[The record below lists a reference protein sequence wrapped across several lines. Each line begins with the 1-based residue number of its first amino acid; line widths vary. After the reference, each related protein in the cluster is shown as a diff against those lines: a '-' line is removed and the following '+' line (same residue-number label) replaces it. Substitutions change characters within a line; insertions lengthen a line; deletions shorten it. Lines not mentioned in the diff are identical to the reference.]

1 VRVSLAWLREF
12 VPVELD
18 AAELAERIDARGI
31 KVEGIERPWAGL
43 DGVVVATVLDVRDHP
58 NSEKLCLATVDA
70 GQGPV
75 QVVVG
80 IRNMTRGDLVPWA
93 KPGARVPLLEEPLG
107 TKPLRGEMS
116 NGMLCSPR
124 ELAISQEHETGILI
138 LPPDLTPG
146 ADLKTALGLDDAI
159 LDIEVEP
166 NRPDFLSIYGV
177 AREISSILGL
187 PLAEPATDLQ
197 RGGQP
202 GGQPGGKEDA
212 ERADAAATIEVRAPD
227 GCPYYLAMILRGA
240 ARGSTPIRA
249 QARLTAAGM
258 RPVAPIVDA
267 TNYAMLELGQPLHAF
282 DLQRLAGPGIVVRR
296 AEAGERVVTLDGV
309 QRELIEEDL
318 VICDLER
325 PVAIAGV
332 MGGETSEV
340 SEATT
345 DVLLEA
351 AFFTRTGVI
360 RTARRLD
367 LHSEA
372 SHRFERGTD
381 PEGVERA
388 ARRCAALIAGWTG
401 ARVLAGAT
409 QAGGPPPRR
418 TVSMRASRAT
428 GLLGYPVAPAD
439 AASVFETLRMRHRE
453 DGDVIEV
460 EVPGHRGDI
469 EREVDLI
476 EEVVRIQ
483 GYEGVG
489 ATIPRSRQP
498 GGLPEGY
505 AFARRIRNALVRA
518 GLREVKPLP
527 FASERDVSLSG
538 DRDAIPLANPLR
550 AEEAWLRTSLLP
562 GLLRTVAGNQRW
574 GSESVSIFEVGV
586 VFRLGDPAEERRQVG
601 LAHWGTAAEGWAGD
615 DRPLDVLDA
624 RGSIEALFDDLGI
637 EGQGIDSRRSDGRG
651 TDTWTLGES
660 PGDPFH
666 PGRSARIL
674 LGGVPV
680 GVVGELHPRTAA
692 ALEIESRV
700 AVAEV
705 ELDPVR
711 AAAARAFSVVEVP
724 RFPPVRRDL
733 AFVVPE
739 DVPAGAIHRA
749 IEAAGGPLL
758 DRSSLF
764 DVFRGGTIPEGR
776 KSLAFALEFRAPDR
790 TLTDGEIE
798 PVVAAIVDRSRSEFG
813 AELRA

>member
-1 VRVSLAWLREF
+1 MKVSLAWLREF

-31 KVEGIERPWAGL
+31 KVEGIEHPWAGL

-58 NSEKLCLATVDA
+58 NSDKLCLATVDA
-70 GQGPV
+70 GEGPV

-80 IRNMTRGDLVPWA
+80 IRNMAEGDLVPWA
-93 KPGARVPLLEEPLG
+93 KPGSRVPLLEEPLG
-107 TKPLRGEMS
+107 AKPLRGEMS

-166 NRPDFLSIYGV
+166 NRPDFLSVYGV
-177 AREISSILGL
+177 ARETSSILGL
-187 PLAEPATDLQ
+187 PLADPDTDLQ
-197 RGGQP
+197 
-202 GGQPGGKEDA
+202 EDA
-212 ERADAAATIEVRAPD
+212 ERADAVATIELRAPG
-227 GCPYYLAMILRGA
+227 GCPYYLAGILRDA
-240 ARGSTPIRA
+240 ARGSTPVRA

-282 DLQRLAGPGIVVRR
+282 DLQRLVGPGIVVRR
-296 AEAGERVVTLDGV
+296 AEPGERLVTLDGV
-309 QRELIEEDL
+309 ERELIEEDL

-351 AFFTRTGVI
+351 AYFTRTGVI

-381 PEGVERA
+381 PEGVERG
-388 ARRCAALIAGWTG
+388 ARRCATLIARWTG
-401 ARVLAGAT
+401 ARVLAGAA
-409 QAGGPPPRR
+409 QAGGPPLRR
-418 TVSMRASRAT
+418 TVSMRPSRAT
-428 GLLGYPVAPAD
+428 ALLGYPVAPAD
-439 AASVFETLRMRHRE
+439 AAAVFDALRMHHRE
-453 DGDVIEV
+453 DGDVVDV

-498 GGLPEGY
+498 GGRPEGY
-505 AFARRIRNALVRA
+505 AFARRVRNTLVRA

-527 FASERDVSLSG
+527 FASHGDVSLSG
-538 DRDAIPLANPLR
+538 DREAIPLANPLR

-574 GSESVSIFEVGV
+574 GSGSVSIFEVGI
-586 VFRLGDPAEERRQVG
+586 VFRLGDQVEERRRVG
-601 LAHWGTAAEGWAGD
+601 LAHCGTASEGWAGD

-624 RGSIEALFDDLGI
+624 RGSIEALFDGLGI
-637 EGQGIDSRRSDGRG
+637 EGPGGDIEGIDGEGIDR
-651 TDTWTLGES
+651 WTLGES

-666 PGRSARIL
+666 PGRSARIV
-674 LGGVPV
+674 LGGIPV
-680 GVVGELHPRTAA
+680 GVVGELHPRAA
-692 ALEIESRV
+692 SSLGIEGRV

-705 ELDPVR
+705 ELDPMR
-711 AAAARAFSVVEVP
+711 AATARAFSLVEVP

-739 DVPAGAIHRA
+739 DVRAGALHAA
-749 IEAAGGPLL
+749 IEAAGEPLL

-764 DVFRGGTIPEGR
+764 DVFRGETIPEGR

-790 TLTDGEIE
+790 TLTDEEIE